1 MAVQLTTGL
10 LLGAL
15 IGYLAWRANSLSSS
29 GAVAA
34 ALTGG
39 LVFGLGGVPWAV
51 LLLAFFIS
59 SSALS
64 RLGIRRKLALSEKFS
79 KGSQRDWGQ
88 VLANG
93 GLGAILALALVF
105 GNHQAGLWFAFAG
118 GMAAVNADTWATEL
132 GTFSAALPR
141 LIINGKVVDRGTSG
155 GVTLLGF
162 LASAGGAALIG
173 ALAALFTSMA
183 ASTGVSWP
191 LALGIILL
199 AGLFGSTVDSLLGG
213 TIQAIYY
220 CPNCEKETERY
231 PRHTCGTE
239 TKPLRGWGW
248 LDNDWVNFACSLV
261 GSLAALGLWLLF
273 QDLL

>member
-1 MAVQLTTGL
+1 M
-10 LLGAL
+10 
-15 IGYLAWRANSLSSS
+15 
-29 GAVAA
+29 
-34 ALTGG
+34 
-39 LVFGLGGVPWAV
+39 
-51 LLLAFFIS
+51 
-59 SSALS
+59 
-64 RLGIRRKLALSEKFS
+64 E
-79 KGSQRDWGQ
+79 
-88 VLANG
+88 
-93 GLGAILALALVF
+93 
-105 GNHQAGLWFAFAG
+105 
-118 GMAAVNADTWATEL
+118 
-132 GTFSAALPR
+132 
-141 LIINGKVVDRGTSG
+141 RGTSG
-155 GVTLLGF
+155 GVTLLGY

-173 ALAALFTSMA
+173 ALAALFPPLA

-248 LDNDWVNFACSLV
+248 LDNDWVNFACSLA
-261 GSLAALGLWLLF
+261 GSLTALGLWLLF